1 MKKAVIWGSS
11 GHALVVAHIMRLEGR
26 FEIAGLIDDFN
37 PGLHGSEVHGI
48 KVLGGRERLGALLQ
62 SGVTHLV
69 FGFGDCRARLQ
80 LTPLVEKAGFQFASA
95 IHPAALV
102 ADETE
107 IGAGTVVVAGAVIN
121 PGAKI
126 GRNCI
131 INTGAGVDHECV
143 IGAGAHIGP
152 GARLGGRVA
161 VEQGG
166 WVAMGAIVLDRVR
179 IGAGAIAGAGAVV
192 TKDVPPGMV
201 VYGNPARI
209 IRTAD
214 EQWSR
219 RPGSS
224 G

>member
-26 FEIAGLIDDFN
+26 FEIAGMIDDFN
-37 PGLHGSEVHGI
+37 PGLHGSEVHGL
-48 KVLGGRERLGALLQ
+48 KVLGGRERLGALQQ

-69 FGFGDCRARLQ
+69 FGFGDCGARLN
-80 LTPLVEKAGFQFASA
+80 LTPLVEQAGFQFASA
-95 IHPAALV
+95 IHPAAMI
-102 ADETE
+102 ADKRE

-131 INTGAGVDHECV
+131 INTGASVDHECV
-143 IGAGAHIGP
+143 IGDGAHIGP

-161 VEQGG
+161 VAEGA

-179 IGAGAIAGAGAVV
+179 IGAGAIVGAGAVI
-192 TKDVPPGMV
+192 TKDVPAGVV
-201 VYGNPARI
+201 VYGNPGRI
-209 IRTAD
+209 IRTVA
-214 EQWSR
+214 EQLSR
-219 RPGSS
+219 PSKSS